1 MKSFEQMQTFNRLY
15 DGDSKAVFKRMAQWY
30 RTNKPTD
37 GVFCPSK
44 EVFGCSPELLKS
56 VMATASSIA
65 MNQSPKFANEAQIK
79 TISEATQK
87 QMGLHLFGTWRNSL
101 GIYKIDAEIMSE
113 LVKTNI
119 PDDTPSHIFSR
130 LPDWCVYME
139 LPPLG
144 KHVSAD
150 GKTYEV
156 VGFWVLLDRKITVDG
171 KEPLVLN
178 IVPHM
183 ILDGNPDYQNYIPIQ
198 MAISDSLTVV
208 EAIERVNEIDTMVE
222 TTLQLEDSNAD
233 KAYKYNMLKMMLPLV
248 LWLCAEEPDISNIK
262 GEPISGAELRAP
274 KYAVNKKTGVF
285 IPPSQPI
292 IYHIGKRLGGE
303 IRQFNKKIA
312 DNDQQSRAPTRKRPH
327 IRRGHWHGVWHGTKQ
342 NKQFKIYWQP
352 AIFVNAS

>member
-15 DGDSKAVFKRMAQWY
+15 DGDSKAVFKRMAQWH

-56 VMATASSIA
+56 VMAAAASISTNPNA
-65 MNQSPKFANEAQIK
+65 KFSDEGQIK

-101 GIYKIDAEIMSE
+101 GIYKIDADIMGE
-113 LVKTNI
+113 LVKTAI

-139 LPPLG
+139 MPHLG
-144 KHVSAD
+144 EHVGA
-150 GKTYEV
+150 GGRTYEL
-156 VGFWVLLDRKITVDG
+156 VGFWVLLDRKVTIDG
-171 KEPLVLN
+171 DDELVLHL
-178 IVPHM
+178 VPHTVFK
-183 ILDGNPDYQNYIPIQ
+183 NEPDYENYIPIQ

-208 EAIERVNEIDTMVE
+208 EAIERVTEIDTQVVE
-222 TTLQLEDSNAD
+222 SLKLEDDGMD
-233 KAYKYNMLKMMLPLV
+233 KSYKYKMLKLFLPMV
-248 LWLCAEEPDISNIK
+248 LWLCAEEPDISNIN
-262 GEPISGAELRAP
+262 GEPVSGTELRAP
-274 KYAVNKKTGVF
+274 KFAVNKKTGAFV
-285 IPPSQPI
+285 PPSQPT

-312 DNDQQSRAPTRKRPH
+312 ADDQQTRLPTRKRPH